1 MGRDLLADG
10 LRGSAD
16 CGDVRVRS
24 AVGRGDQA
32 MYIVLGHP
40 RAPLRSRFPCRT
52 SRPYWRP
59 RGR

>member
-1 MGRDLLADG
+1 M
-10 LRGSAD
+10 RGSAD

-24 AVGRGDQA
+24 TVGRGDQA
-32 MYIVLGHP
+32 MCIVLGHP